1 MLMLTTIYSSMANP
15 SLYGRRELTEQGNSE
30 MPETRTHIRR
40 LPAGHACDVFAERR
54 LETALNRFAPRV
66 RAVSVRVTDLN
77 GPKGGPDK
85 RCLIAVRLERPNRLI
100 LIEQVHSDHLVAI
113 GRAVDRAA
121 RAVARAV
128 RAADERR
135 YLRAGE

>member
-1 MLMLTTIYSSMANP
+1 
-15 SLYGRRELTEQGNSE
+15 

-40 LPAGHACDVFAERR
+40 LPAGHTCDVFAQRR
-54 LETALNRFAPRV
+54 LESALNRFAPRV
-66 RAVSVRVTDLN
+66 RGVSVRVTDLN

-85 RCLIAVRLERPNRLI
+85 RCLVAVRLERPNRLI
-100 LIEQVHSDHLVAI
+100 LIEQVHEDEIVAI

-128 RAADERR
+128 GAAEERR